1 MPQVPVFLHLLQ
13 QFQVLGDKMAEIK
26 IEKKLGQVSQAWR
39 SAGSDAMPQF
49 RLSAPRDERAAI
61 IARTTGNVLGAV
73 DKVVALGRKLQ
84 DDADDMELVQLEN
97 KNREMMDTIARDHVF
112 YNEGDVNSAA
122 ETHRKTLSDWI
133 SENKVLSARGKKR
146 ANMMLEKMNGI
157 YKSSANNKYLNFL
170 ANHNISIAKENLE
183 KAQHAGDFAK
193 AKEWLGTLDSHM
205 VRWNGRTSG
214 ISEADINSKTAVA
227 AYLNKTRDYG
237 ISALREDLKN
247 LDKRNEDGTMNLL
260 GMKINPQDAEYLT
273 RTIRQKISR
282 QINSGADLLDE
293 LYVQGELTHDKL
305 AELYRGGVI
314 SAAQYT
320 QRQNFLDREEQQNII
335 RKYNA
340 GAETVNKLIA
350 ENSFTREK
358 LEELYRDGAIS
369 ADMYIKQRN
378 FFERQEQTRT
388 LNRGKE
394 QYLDILETLYNY
406 DATGKSNDDIVS
418 FQSDMNEALAA
429 SDINREQ
436 QMHLRSIMQK
446 MFRVSSVE
454 KKVKVENPWSSQRG
468 QELKKLI
475 ESRFNEGG
483 YAYKKDKT
491 PVVAVDRKLQMLTA
505 GARLLMDNN
514 GTMQVS
520 EIMERLDH
528 INELMK
534 EGELKR
540 ILNGRGGVIDP
551 DKFGKVFD
559 SREMK
564 DQVFVGLFGPK
575 VLKAKSKIEH
585 LKKEGYI
592 DKADIVK
599 DLEKDGR
606 LVWVLK
612 DGKEVYADEYE

>member
-1 MPQVPVFLHLLQ
+1 
-13 QFQVLGDKMAEIK
+13 MAEIK
-26 IEKKLGQVSQAWR
+26 IEKKLGQVNQAWR
-39 SAGSDAMPQF
+39 SAGSNAMPQF

-61 IARTTGNVLGAV
+61 IARTTGNVLGAA

-122 ETHRKTLSDWI
+122 DTHRKTLSDWI

-183 KAQHAGDFAK
+183 KAQQAGDFAK

-214 ISEADINSKTAVA
+214 ISEADLNSKTAVA

-335 RKYNA
+335 RNYNA

-358 LEELYRDGAIS
+358 LEELYREGAIS
-369 ADMYIKQRN
+369 SDMYIQQKN
-378 FFERQEQTRT
+378 FFDRQDQTQT
-388 LNRGKE
+388 QNRGKE

-418 FQSDMNEALAA
+418 FQSDMNEALAV

-475 ESRFNEGG
+475 ESRFNEGE

-505 GARLLMDNN
+505 GARLLMDQN

-520 EIMERLDH
+520 EIMEQLDK
-528 INELMK
+528 INERMK
-534 EGELKR
+534 EGELNR
-540 ILNGRGGVIDP
+540 IFVGRNVIDP
-551 DKFGKVFD
+551 DKYGKVFD
-559 SREMK
+559 SRKIK
-564 DQVFVGLFGPK
+564 DQAVADPFGPI
-575 VLKAKSKIEH
+575 VLKAESKIKR

-592 DKADIVK
+592 DKADIVETK
-599 DLEKDGR
+599 EYNGR
-606 LVWVLK
+606 LVWKLK
-612 DGKEVYADEYE
+612 DGRKVYADEYE